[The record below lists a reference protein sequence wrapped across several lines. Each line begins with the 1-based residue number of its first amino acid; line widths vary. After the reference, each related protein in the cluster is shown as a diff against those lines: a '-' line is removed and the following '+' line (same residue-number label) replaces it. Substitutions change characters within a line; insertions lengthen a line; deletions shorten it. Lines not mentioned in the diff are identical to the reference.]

1 MRLFGEGF
9 LQRVERAGADVAV
22 HHAESAESES
32 SCSYLRSM
40 AMSMRVSVVGV
51 PFLMMAIVVCM
62 CMMCVG
68 ERLGVLGSY

>member
-1 MRLFGEGF
+1 
-9 LQRVERAGADVAV
+9 
-22 HHAESAESES
+22 
-32 SCSYLRSM
+32 M

-51 PFLMMAIVVCM
+51 PVLMMAIVVCM